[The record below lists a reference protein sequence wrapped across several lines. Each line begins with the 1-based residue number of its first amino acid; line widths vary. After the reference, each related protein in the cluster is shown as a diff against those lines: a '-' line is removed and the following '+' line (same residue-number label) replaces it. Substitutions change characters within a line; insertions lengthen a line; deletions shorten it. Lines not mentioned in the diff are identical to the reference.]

1 MVSKKSEIKIF
12 YIIRLFFFMYQAKM
26 FKNIMYLLFKKFRK
40 SDVIGENML
49 PMSLPTVSPM

>member
-40 SDVIGENML
+40 SDVIGESML
-49 PMSLPTVSPM
+49 PMSLPTVSHM